1 MNITK
6 CLQNVREISVLCP
19 TYCVR
24 QVRTEDSFCLLL
36 EVFQNMLKEGENQN
50 ISQVFCSQ

>member
-50 ISQVFCSQ
+50 ISQAFCSQ